1 MPDDVKKSILSDK
14 IIAIIRNV
22 RSEQIEQVAEALL
35 KRKYQ
40 MLGTGSFRWSEL

>member
-35 KRKYQ
+35 KGNIRCLERIMTRK
-40 MLGTGSFRWSEL
+40 MF